1 MICFYSASSRQL
13 CRTEHVSEFSPSAS
27 ASVLCPVRSPSL
39 QEWREQSL
47 QFLAVFCGSDE
58 EPVESDHVVPPPTG
72 HGGQVLWRRGVLARA
87 SRWSW
92 GERAR
97 GPSWVCAAGLTW
109 SRWALGGQLG
119 GSRSSRMG
127 QGSGVQCGVR
137 LTLPFEAQRGW
148 SFEVCLV
155 EAYLL
160 DGFTLLSLP

>member
-119 GSRSSRMG
+119 GPVVHGWARGPACSVESGSPCHLRPKEDGLLRS
-127 QGSGVQCGVR
+127 
-137 LTLPFEAQRGW
+137 A
-148 SFEVCLV
+148 
-155 EAYLL
+155 
-160 DGFTLLSLP
+160 